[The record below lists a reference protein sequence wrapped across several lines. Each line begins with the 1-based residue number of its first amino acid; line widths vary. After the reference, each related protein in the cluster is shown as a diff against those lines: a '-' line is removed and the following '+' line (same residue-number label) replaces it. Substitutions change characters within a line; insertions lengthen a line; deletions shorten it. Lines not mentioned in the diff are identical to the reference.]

1 MAVSSPR
8 RVACLALG
16 LLASLADATGIASL
30 ARQDIQVQRR
40 TAAGCPDY
48 NTYAKQTHPPY
59 SDGPLK
65 LPYMRPSD
73 ECRTFKSPAVE
84 KVIEDMKARLENPDL
99 ARLFENAFPST
110 LDTTVKYF
118 DPSVNLAFIITGWLR
133 DTGNQFAHLYKLL
146 PHDENLK
153 NLVKAV
159 INTEARYIY
168 QFPYCGFLKISR
180 SYYENTQDSS
190 FVNENCK
197 STRIFPG

>member
-16 LLASLADATGIASL
+16 LLASLADATVSASS
-30 ARQDIQVQRR
+30 ARQDLQTQGR

-48 NTYAKQTHPPY
+48 NTYAKQPHAPY
-59 SDGPLK
+59 SNGSLK

-99 ARLFENAFPST
+99 ARLFENTFPST

-118 DPSVNLAFIITGWLR
+118 DPSANLAFIITGVR
-133 DTGNQFAHLYKLL
+133 GS
-146 PHDENLK
+146 E
-153 NLVKAV
+153 
-159 INTEARYIY
+159 
-168 QFPYCGFLKISR
+168 FPFIGCSGKWS
-180 SYYENTQDSS
+180 
-190 FVNENCK
+190 
-197 STRIFPG
+197 